1 MSLLCYYFMAIII
14 FVCKDT
20 IFVGKKK
27 IMVKNI
33 IKQLVLFFV
42 FFVFEMLSFSF
53 FFVPLHPF

>member
-1 MSLLCYYFMAIII
+1 MLGLESLLSKSPSFSIII

-27 IMVKNI
+27 IKVKNI

-42 FFVFEMLSFSF
+42 FLF
-53 FFVPLHPF
+53 